1 MTMMRTSF
9 TIQHYPPS
17 DEEKDIIKQGERSF
31 SMGNQNKVAD
41 PALSKNLSDMTS
53 NHVHNK
59 VVPYI
64 VIHHTFGC
72 ILYLGRL
79 IIYAN

>member
-1 MTMMRTSF
+1 MCISF

-17 DEEKDIIKQGERSF
+17 GEVQEKDIIKQGERSF

-53 NHVHNK
+53 NHVHYK

>member
-1 MTMMRTSF
+1 MMRTSF

-17 DEEKDIIKQGERSF
+17 GEVQEKDIIKQGERSF